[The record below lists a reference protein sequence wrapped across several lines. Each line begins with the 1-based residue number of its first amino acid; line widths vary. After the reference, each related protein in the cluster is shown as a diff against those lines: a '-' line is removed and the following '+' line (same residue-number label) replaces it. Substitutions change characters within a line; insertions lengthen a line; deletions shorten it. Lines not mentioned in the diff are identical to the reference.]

1 MADSG
6 VEALGAIA
14 SALPWPQYEQLL
26 SRFLRL
32 MKTTGSKFLVR
43 AQGDQYWGESVD
55 HNCFQTISLK
65 DWHQA
70 LKDYIG

>member
-1 MADSG
+1 MGKEAGVADSG

-32 MKTTGSKFLVR
+32 MKTTGSKFLVS
-43 AQGDQYWGESVD
+43 ALVTQGGKCGQY
-55 HNCFQTISLK
+55 CLFQTEST
-65 DWHQA
+65 
-70 LKDYIG
+70 